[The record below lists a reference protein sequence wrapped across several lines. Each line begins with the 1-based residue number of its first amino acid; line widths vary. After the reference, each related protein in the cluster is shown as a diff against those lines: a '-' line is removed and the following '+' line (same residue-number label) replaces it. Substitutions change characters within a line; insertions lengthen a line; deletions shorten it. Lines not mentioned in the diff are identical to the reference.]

1 MSQYETMKVSELKE
15 EMKNRNIPS
24 RSKLASK
31 QVMMDVLKAHDEN
44 PETIDEFVKNL
55 LTTPVS
61 SEERTPKEQSGRSI
75 YVVKIG
81 SQVFV
86 YTNQDKVVKAVKM
99 FLESKDK
106 KVAKE
111 FKTLFEQVLE
121 KGGIQMEEE
130 VIEVEKMGVNGEIQL
145 NASEEKEYVAV
156 DDLLEKVKK
165 TIKKKKTS
173 AKKDGPKKTVS
184 KKNKDVNEEDKQN
197 KSKKVMKKKEEPLP
211 ELEEEESKE
220 PLEEEIKV
228 KEEPVDEE
236 TEAEEEEVIIKKAS
250 LLKKGRKQIN

>member
-55 LTTPVS
+55 LTTPP
-61 SEERTPKEQSGRSI
+61 SEERAPKEQNGRSI

-86 YTNQDKVVKAVKM
+86 YTNQDKVVKAVKVY
-99 FLESKDK
+99 LESKDK

-173 AKKDGPKKTVS
+173 AKKDGPKKTVPKKKNEESS
-184 KKNKDVNEEDKQN
+184 KKL
-197 KSKKVMKKKEEPLP
+197 MKKKEEPLP